1 MAKNKIYK
9 LSVDDYVIYHKTYY
23 VKASS
28 KKEAVRKFRNQ
39 EWFDSEDGE
48 SGTTFD
54 KSVVRKTEIN
64 SK

>member
-23 VKASS
+23 VEASS
-28 KKEAVRKFRNQ
+28 KKEAVRKFRNF
-39 EWFDSEDGE
+39 EILDSEDGE

-54 KSVVRKTEIN
+54 KSVVRKTEL
-64 SK
+64 K